1 MSITK
6 AHLLTKMKKI
16 LSLIAISIC
25 LVACSGS
32 SSDSNYNENDAQ
44 KVYNQMKG
52 TYVGQMLIDNLPQSV
67 KIILADDFTFKQIPL
82 KPILGRIFNEKT
94 ELDEAL
100 QSALTQSIDFVA
112 PTSELNVNNYQILLT
127 MKQTDL
133 IFTVKVGGNDHRIIA
148 TINSTA
154 LKSMPT
160 NGLSIYLDI
169 KELNCNGKDYD
180 VKKEPLTYFIDS
192 AHKEQ
197 IK

>member
-1 MSITK
+1 MTRT
-6 AHLLTKMKKI
+6 HLSRFQDTQYGK
-16 LSLIAISIC
+16 
-25 LVACSGS
+25 
-32 SSDSNYNENDAQ
+32 Y
-44 KVYNQMKG
+44 QMKG

-67 KIILADDFTFKQIPL
+67 KIILADNFTVKQIPL
-82 KPILGRIFNEKT
+82 KPILSRICTEKT

-133 IFTVKVGGNDHRIIA
+133 IFTVKVGDNEHRIIA

-154 LKSMPT
+154 LKSMPI
-160 NGLSIYLDI
+160 NGLSVNLDI
-169 KELNCNGKDYD
+169 TELNCNGRDYD

-192 AHKEQ
+192 AQKEQ